1 MHQYV
6 WDVEEDWVV
15 KMILAFAGIFDAV
28 FTRTFLAY
36 RYKLIRAPA
45 GQRER

>member
-1 MHQYV
+1 MRQYV
-6 WDVEEDWVV
+6 WNVEEDWTV
-15 KMILAFAGIFDAV
+15 KIVLAFAGIFVAV

-45 GQRER
+45 GPRER

>member
-6 WDVEEDWVV
+6 WDVEEDWIMN
-15 KMILAFAGIFDAV
+15 MILAFAGIFVAI

-45 GQRER
+45 GPRER

>member
-1 MHQYV
+1 MN
-6 WDVEEDWVV
+6 
-15 KMILAFAGIFDAV
+15 MILAFAGIFVAI